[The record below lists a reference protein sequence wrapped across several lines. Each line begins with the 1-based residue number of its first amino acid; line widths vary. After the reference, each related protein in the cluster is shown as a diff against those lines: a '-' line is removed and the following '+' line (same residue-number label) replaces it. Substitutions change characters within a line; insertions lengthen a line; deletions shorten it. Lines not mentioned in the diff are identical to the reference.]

1 VTEVV
6 VSVVNEPQVLL
17 WKDIEL
23 VATMVLQML
32 ETATRQEEVLSFRME
47 ASGGSGI

>member
-1 VTEVV
+1 M
-6 VSVVNEPQVLL
+6 SVVNEPQVLL